1 MSLLSQTLRATAA
14 KPATPT
20 QRTPRIVPD
29 LRRHRRVP
37 LKLAGR
43 FMRADRSE
51 FACELQDISVGGAGI
66 SASVPVEINEKIIAY
81 FEHLGGID
89 ATVTRVYR
97 DGFAVQFKTSA
108 HKREKLA
115 AQITWLINRDSF
127 PEEAGRQHERFGTA
141 GRKARLRTNENIT
154 IDVDVLDISA
164 SGASL
169 GTAARPPIG
178 SSVMIGNFK
187 AIVRRHHD
195 QGVGVQF
202 EHMQDIDVLR
212 RSLL

>member
-1 MSLLSQTLRATAA
+1 MSLLSPALRTPLRAE
-14 KPATPT
+14 
-20 QRTPRIVPD
+20 RTPRIVPD

-43 FMRADRSE
+43 FMREDRQE
-51 FACELQDISVGGAGI
+51 FVCELQDISVGGAGI
-66 SASVPVEINEKIIAY
+66 ACTAPVTINERIIAY
-81 FEHLGGID
+81 FDHLGGLE

-97 DGFAVQFKTSA
+97 DGFAVQFKVSA

-115 AQITWLINRDSF
+115 AQITWLINRDAF
-127 PEEAGRQHERFGTA
+127 PEEAGRQHERFGTS
-141 GRKARLRTNENIT
+141 GRKARLRTAENIT

-178 SSVMIGNFK
+178 SPVTVGNFK
-187 AIVRRHHD
+187 AVVRRHHD

-202 EHMQDIDVLR
+202 EQMQDIEVLR
-212 RSLL
+212 KNLL